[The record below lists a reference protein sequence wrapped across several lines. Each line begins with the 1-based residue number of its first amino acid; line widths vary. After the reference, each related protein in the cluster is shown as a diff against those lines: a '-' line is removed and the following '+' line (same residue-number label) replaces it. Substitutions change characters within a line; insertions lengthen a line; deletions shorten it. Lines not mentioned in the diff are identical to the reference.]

1 MITIKSLIYKLNN
14 YKFSHPNY
22 YYIWYNYICNQIQ
35 EYDFKNIDIEIDNL
49 ISYLKNNKDISEKE
63 LIAYLFTI
71 QFLILT

>member
-22 YYIWYNYICNQIQ
+22 YYIWYNYIYNQIKK
-35 EYDFKNIDIEIDNL
+35 YDLKNFKNIDIEIDNL
-49 ISYLKNNKDISEKE
+49 ISYLKNNQDISEKE

-71 QFLILT
+71 QF

>member
-22 YYIWYNYICNQIQ
+22 YYIWYNYIYNEI
-35 EYDFKNIDIEIDNL
+35 EKNNIKNIDIEIDNL

-63 LIAYLFTI
+63 LFAYLFTI

>member
-14 YKFSHPNY
+14 YKVSHPNY
-22 YYIWYNYICNQIQ
+22 YYIWYNYIYNEI
-35 EYDFKNIDIEIDNL
+35 EKNNIKNIDIEIDNL

-63 LIAYLFTI
+63 LFAYLFTI